1 VSLASRELCDIGD
14 DPYLYWQW
22 DSGDPRLLRHVA
34 SSRCL
39 TSPWPERD
47 IRALGQGS
55 VSAQWCSSSDKR
67 QVRRPKGFCGAR
79 CPNCVNCSV
88 FLPFLQSL
96 FAEGEYG
103 FISLFFLKKQQQ
115 NRSEISQF
123 LFLYFNKLDLS
134 TLNKPSKNYTCFI
147 LRRKQNYTYFCY
159 EKSYTC
165 FILKLYVFYFDKKLH
180 MFYITCIVFRRLFS
194 VDVTVT
200 SIPILCSKL
209 VFSCSKT

>member
-1 VSLASRELCDIGD
+1 LPELRELFSFPSFSAI
-14 DPYLYWQW
+14 
-22 DSGDPRLLRHVA
+22 
-34 SSRCL
+34 
-39 TSPWPERD
+39 T
-47 IRALGQGS
+47 IRWGRIRVYIS
-55 VSAQWCSSSDKR
+55 V
-67 QVRRPKGFCGAR
+67 
-79 CPNCVNCSV
+79 
-88 FLPFLQSL
+88 
-96 FAEGEYG
+96 
-103 FISLFFLKKQQQ
+103 FLKKQQQ

-165 FILKLYVFYFDKKLH
+165 FILKLYMFYFDKKLH